1 MISTSWFCLL
11 QSYASRPSQ
20 IRAHINKAWIPCGAI
35 SIHYSI
41 MYPQKNW
48 PTYKLAGSQ
57 KSHPHPPLNQ
67 NPTPWLET
75 GPVDTCEKYHYDYL
89 WQNEQNLQKFNLGC

>member
-1 MISTSWFCLL
+1 
-11 QSYASRPSQ
+11 
-20 IRAHINKAWIPCGAI
+20 
-35 SIHYSI
+35 

-75 GPVDTCEKYHYDYL
+75 GPVDTCGKGYFQQFYGRLLADFVAKTQENSEILPKNVY
-89 WQNEQNLQKFNLGC
+89 F